1 MKNAK
6 LDVHAR
12 LMKSYK
18 QVPQW
23 WFLSL
28 LLGSMILSIVMSF
41 VWKEEVQLPWWGMLF
56 AFALAFV
63 VTLPIGVIQA
73 TTNQQPGY
81 DIIAQFIIGYVLPG
95 KPIANLLFK
104 IYGESAPSML
114 SLSYLTSNLGT
125 T

>member
-23 WFLSL
+23 WYLVILGGSIALSL
-28 LLGSMILSIVMSF
+28 MMSF
-41 VWKEEVQLPWWGMLF
+41 VWKKDVQLAWWGMLF
-56 AFALAFV
+56 AFALAWI

-73 TTNQQPGY
+73 TTNQVRNFSTS
-81 DIIAQFIIGYVLPG
+81 DII
-95 KPIANLLFK
+95 
-104 IYGESAPSML
+104 L
-114 SLSYLTSNLGT
+114 SSSF
-125 T
+125 